1 MKAMTSYYLMFLLS
15 VQGFLSSRAFVA
27 PGSTF
32 NLSLKPSQ
40 ANLHVRTEPTSFLPQ
55 QQHQRNQQN
64 QQSQQYRTSSAITP
78 LQMGYNLPPGG
89 GGSGGG
95 GGGGDGDKIAE
106 VLTPALT
113 IGAIVL
119 FFMSPLG
126 GIFFAVTNS
135 IFVLV
140 LLAPI
145 LIGVG
150 FNVWNYFNT
159 IEGDCPSCGAP
170 ARVLKDEQA
179 GPNICLSCGQLIR
192 ATENKDGIEL
202 CNDPND
208 IFDQK
213 SRVSSIFDIFT
224 SDRSVY
230 EDDNVISTSTTT
242 VTDIFDDG
250 QKKNDR
256 KRRETTII
264 DIDVEKE

>member
-1 MKAMTSYYLMFLLS
+1 MFLLTT
-15 VQGFLSSRAFVA
+15 QGFLSSNAFVA

-32 NLSLKPSQ
+32 NLSLKSSNNAFHSSGAVPSS
-40 ANLHVRTEPTSFLPQ
+40 LLPQ
-55 QQHQRNQQN
+55 QHE
-64 QQSQQYRTSSAITP
+64 QYRTSSTTITP

-89 GGSGGG
+89 GGGGG
-95 GGGGDGDKIAE
+95 GGGPGDKIME
-106 VLTPALT
+106 VVTPFLT

-135 IFVLV
+135 IFILA
-140 LLAPI
+140 LLTPI

-159 IEGDCPSCGAP
+159 IEGTCPSCGAP
-170 ARVLKDEQA
+170 ARVLKDENA

-192 ATENKDGIEL
+192 ATADKDGIEL
-202 CNDPND
+202 CNNPND
-208 IFDQK
+208 IFDEK

-230 EDDNVISTSTTT
+230 EDDNDTVVSTSSTTS
-242 VTDIFDDG
+242 IFG
-250 QKKNDR
+250 NEEKRRDR
-256 KRRETTII
+256 NRRETTII
-264 DIDVEKE
+264 DVDVEKE